1 MRSITNSLVYEKIFK
16 VLVHLILMTGV
27 ITMIW
32 PFIWMVS
39 TAIKP
44 AEEVLLIPPKII
56 PSYLDWSHFRDVF
69 SEIPIMR
76 YFLNSIIVAGVGT
89 ICILVTSSLTGF
101 IFAKYDFPAKK
112 ILFYA
117 ILATLMVPF
126 QFYMIPLYS
135 LMIKLG
141 WVNTYQGII
150 FPQIISSFGIFFLK
164 QNMEGIPDDLLD
176 AARIDGCGEFGIF
189 KNVVVPISKAS
200 ISALGIFSFVT
211 AWAEF
216 MWPLIVTM
224 DSKMYVL
231 ELGLAMFQHQFF
243 VDYGKLMA
251 GATIAT
257 LPVIIAFLFLRRNI
271 IEGITLGGVKY

>member
-1 MRSITNSLVYEKIFK
+1 MYTVSTRQTNDRYFKI
-16 VLVHLILMTGV
+16 LVHVLLMAGV
-27 ITMIW
+27 VIMLW
-32 PFIWMVS
+32 PFVWMVS

-44 AEEVLLIPPKII
+44 SQEVLLIPPRII
-56 PSYLDWSHFRDVF
+56 PSYWDWSHFRQVF
-69 SEIPIMR
+69 SEIPMIR
-76 YFLNSIIVAGVGT
+76 YFINSIIVAGIATGS
-89 ICILVTSSLTGF
+89 ILITSSLTGF
-101 IFAKYDFPAKK
+101 IFAKYEFPAKNL
-112 ILFYA
+112 LFYA

-126 QFYMIPLYS
+126 QFYMIPLYN

-150 FPQIISSFGIFFLK
+150 FPQIISSFGTFFLK
-164 QNMEGIPDDLLD
+164 QNMESIPDDLLD
-176 AARIDGCGEFGIF
+176 AARIDGCTELGIF
-189 KNVVVPISKAS
+189 RNVAFPLSKAS

-224 DSKMYVL
+224 DKEMYVL

-251 GATIAT
+251 GATIST
-257 LPVIIAFLFLRRNI
+257 LPVVIAFIFLRRNI

>member
-1 MRSITNSLVYEKIFK
+1 MGSIKNNHVYDRLFK
-16 VLVHLILMTGV
+16 ALVHLILMTGV
-27 ITMIW
+27 IIMIW

-44 AEEVLLIPPKII
+44 AAEVLLIPPKII
-56 PSYLDWSHFRDVF
+56 PSYLDWSHFRQVF
-69 SEIPIMR
+69 SEIPIFR
-76 YFLNSIIVAGVGT
+76 YFMNSIIVAGVGT
-89 ICILVTSSLTGF
+89 VCILITSALTGF
-101 IFAKYDFPAKK
+101 VFAKYDFPAKRV
-112 ILFYA
+112 LFYA

-150 FPQIISSFGIFFLK
+150 FPQMISSFGTFFLK
-164 QNMEGIPDDLLD
+164 QNMESIPDDLLD
-176 AARIDGCGEFGIF
+176 AARIDGCGELGIF

-224 DSKMYVL
+224 DSEMYVL

-251 GATIAT
+251 GATFAT